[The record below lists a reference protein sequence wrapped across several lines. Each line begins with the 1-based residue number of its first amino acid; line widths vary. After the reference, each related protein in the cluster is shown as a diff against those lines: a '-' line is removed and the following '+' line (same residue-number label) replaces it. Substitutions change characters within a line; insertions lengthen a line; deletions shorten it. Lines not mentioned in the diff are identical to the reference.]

1 MCCTILPIL
10 PYMCCMSH
18 RCLKD
23 VNDRIETL
31 KQPGETDEQKYD
43 DHTLFKQEY
52 DEQLLLWT
60 QRYVYYAGSF
70 SGLSVDSPPPSRS
83 PFK

>member
-1 MCCTILPIL
+1 ML
-10 PYMCCMSH
+10 H

-43 DHTLFKQEY
+43 DHTLFRQEY

-60 QRYVYYAGSF
+60 QRYGFGLIYWYIIYYYVGHF
-70 SGLSVDSPPPSRS
+70 SWFLVDLLLPSS
-83 PFK
+83 KIPVIM

>member
-1 MCCTILPIL
+1 ML
-10 PYMCCMSH
+10 H

-31 KQPGETDEQKYD
+31 KQLGETDEQKYD

-60 QRYVYYAGSF
+60 QRHVY
-70 SGLSVDSPPPSRS
+70 
-83 PFK
+83 

>member
-1 MCCTILPIL
+1 MC
-10 PYMCCMSH
+10 YMLH

-43 DHTLFKQEY
+43 DHTLFQQEY

-60 QRYVYYAGSF
+60 QRYIYYAWSF
-70 SGLSVDSPPPSRS
+70 LGFRSIFSPL
-83 PFK
+83 PFKKSL

>member
-1 MCCTILPIL
+1 MC
-10 PYMCCMSH
+10 YMLH

-43 DHTLFKQEY
+43 DHTLFQQEY

-60 QRYVYYAGSF
+60 QRYIY
-70 SGLSVDSPPPSRS
+70 
-83 PFK
+83 